1 MSKTHITTFIKSVK
15 HSIAKH
21 SPEILTGIG
30 IAGMV
35 TTTIL
40 AVRATPKALMLLQDA
55 QYHKSDILTTSE
67 KIKTCWKCY
76 IPSAVTGTLSIA
88 CLIGA
93 NSTHLRRNAA
103 LATAYKISET
113 ALSNYKAKVIET
125 VGEKKEQAIRE
136 KVAEEHANRNPVYQH
151 EVILTEKGN
160 TLCFDVLSSRYFKSD
175 IEYIKKTIN
184 ELNRRML
191 NENYVSLNDFY
202 YELGLQSTKIGD
214 DIGWNIDRGFI
225 DVTFGTQLTS
235 EDKPC
240 IVIDYTCEP
249 RYGYDN

>member
-1 MSKTHITTFIKSVK
+1 MSKTRISTFIKNAK
-15 HSIAKH
+15 HNLAKH

-35 TTTIL
+35 TTTVL
-40 AVRATPKALMLLQDA
+40 AVRATPKALKLLEDA
-55 QYHKSDILTTSE
+55 QYDKGDILTAPE
-67 KIKTCWKCY
+67 KIKVCWKCY

-93 NSTHLRRNAA
+93 SSTHVRRNAA

-113 ALSNYKAKVIET
+113 ALSDYKAKVIET

-136 KVAEEHANRNPVYQH
+136 KVAEEHVNRNPVYQH

-175 IEYIKKTIN
+175 IEYIKKTVN

-191 NENYVSLNDFY
+191 RDNYVSLNDFY

-214 DIGWNIDRGFI
+214 DIGWNVDRGFI
-225 DVTFGTQLTS
+225 DISFGTQLTS

>member
-1 MSKTHITTFIKSVK
+1 MSKTRISNFIKSAK
-15 HSIAKH
+15 HSLAKH

-35 TTTIL
+35 TTTVL
-40 AVRATPKALMLLQDA
+40 AVKATPKALKLLEDA
-55 QYHKSDILTTSE
+55 QYDKGDTLTVPE
-67 KIKTCWKCY
+67 KVKACWKCY
-76 IPSAVTGTLSIA
+76 IPATVLGTVSIS

-93 NSTHLRRNAA
+93 SSTHLRRNAA
-103 LATAYKISET
+103 LATAYKITET
-113 ALSNYKAKVIET
+113 ALSDYKAQVIET

-136 KVAEEHANRNPVYQH
+136 KVAAEHVNRNPVYQN
-151 EVILTEKGN
+151 EVVLTEKGD

-175 IEYIKKTIN
+175 IDYIKKTVN
-184 ELNRRML
+184 ELNRRL
-191 NENYVSLNDFY
+191 LRDNYVSLNDFY
-202 YELGLQSTKIGD
+202 YELGLQSTKIGE

-225 DVTFGTQLTS
+225 DISFGTQLTS

>member
-1 MSKTHITTFIKSVK
+1 MSKTSISTFIKSAK

-40 AVRATPKALMLLQDA
+40 AVRATPKALMILQDA
-55 QYHKSDILTTSE
+55 QYDKGDVLTTSE
-67 KIKTCWKCY
+67 KIKTCWKFY
-76 IPSAVTGTLSIA
+76 IPSAVTGMLSIA

-93 NSTHLRRNAA
+93 SSTHLRRNAA

-136 KVAEEHANRNPVYQH
+136 KVAEEHVNRNPVYQH

-225 DVTFGTQLTS
+225 DVTFGTKLTS

>member
-1 MSKTHITTFIKSVK
+1 MSKTRISTFIKSVK

-55 QYHKSDILTTSE
+55 QYDKGDVLTTSE

-93 NSTHLRRNAA
+93 SSTHLRRNAA

-136 KVAEEHANRNPVYQH
+136 KVAEEHVNRNPVYQH

-225 DVTFGTQLTS
+225 DVTFGTKLTS

-249 RYGYDN
+249 RYGYNN

>member
-1 MSKTHITTFIKSVK
+1 MNKQNISKFFKNVQKTLTKRT
-15 HSIAKH
+15 
-21 SPEILTGIG
+21 PEILTGIG
-30 IAGMV
+30 IAGMC
-35 TTTIL
+35 TTTFL
-40 AVRATPKALMLLQDA
+40 AVKATPKALRLMEEAEKKKED
-55 QYHKSDILTTSE
+55 DLTAGE
-67 KIKTCWKCY
+67 KFKACWKCY
-76 IPSAVTGTLSIA
+76 IPAAVTGGLSVC

-93 NSTHLRRNAA
+93 SSVNMRRNAA

-113 ALSNYKAKVIET
+113 ALSDYRAKVIET

-136 KVAEEHANRNPVYQH
+136 KVAAEHVNRNPVYQN
-151 EVILTEKGN
+151 EVVLTEKGD

-175 IEYIKKTIN
+175 IDYIKKTVN

-191 NENYVSLNDFY
+191 QDDYVSLNDFY
-202 YELGLQSTKIGD
+202 YELGLQSTKIGEY
-214 DIGWNIDRGFI
+214 IGWNIDRGFI
-225 DVTFGTQLTS
+225 DISFGAQLTS